1 MAKKPI
7 REATGLIRNGL
18 PQLNYYN
25 QILTELYK
33 KKSMAELNSKSS
45 NILDNHINH
54 SCAKKFSE
62 REKNE
67 KKMKSRGKEKKE

>member
-1 MAKKPI
+1 MTYKKKENLIKKLMTRKPI

-33 KKSMAELNSKSS
+33 KKSMAELNSKS
-45 NILDNHINH
+45 
-54 SCAKKFSE
+54 
-62 REKNE
+62 
-67 KKMKSRGKEKKE
+67 